1 MPRKC
6 KAAAFLLLCWAAVA
20 LYGGNANVGLDPA
33 KAITQFHRDIWNTD
47 DGLPQNTVPSIAKS
61 SDGYLWFGTELG
73 LVRFDGVRFT
83 VFDKSNT
90 PELKSNVVDALL
102 EDRAGDL
109 WIGTIGGG
117 LTRMSKGKFTTL
129 TKGNGLS
136 SDFVLSLLQ
145 DSAGDLWIGTD
156 GGGLNRI
163 HNGRFTVYKTENGL
177 PSNEVFALAESDG
190 VLWIGTHDGLSQF
203 SGGAFHNYN
212 LANGLPN
219 AYVRCLH
226 IASNGALWIGT
237 NGGGLGR
244 FRDGK
249 FLWFGKKDGLWSNEI
264 ASINE
269 DGRGSLWIGT
279 FGGGLTRKT
288 GMTFSTYTS
297 KDGLPTNDVRSI
309 YPDGDGN
316 LWIGTGG
323 GGLIRLFDEQLFK
336 AFGTREGL
344 LNAVTLPVI
353 EDHDGSIWIGTN
365 GGGLSRFRDGKFTAL
380 TTRNGLPDNVVFT
393 ICEDQRQTLWIGTR
407 KGLIRLRNKKLTTY
421 TTRDGLP
428 SDIVDTIYA
437 DREDNLWIGTR
448 AGLSKFR
455 DGTFKTYSTKDGMSS
470 NIVQAIYEDRRHNL
484 WIGTAGGGLNRYK
497 DGRFEVFDSARGLS
511 NSVVFSIHED
521 ANGVLWIGTDGGGLN
536 RLKSGI
542 FTAYTTKDGLL
553 DDAVFQILEDNAGNL
568 WMSSN
573 KGVFRAS
580 IQALN
585 DFAEKKVARITTISY
600 GTQDG
605 MSTTECNGGFQPAG
619 WKAHDGRLW
628 FPTMKGIVVVD
639 PKNIRTAEPPLPVV
653 VEQAFID
660 RREVDTGAGVR
671 ASPGRGELEIHYS
684 APTFQSAHKTI
695 FKYKLDNF
703 DRNWNEAGN
712 RRIAYYTNIPP
723 GHYQFRVTASSGDG
737 VWSAPGASLDISL
750 EPHFYQT
757 LWFYALCF
765 AALAGLVIGGHL
777 SHVQHLRERE
787 AILERRVTERTAELR
802 NEIAERERAELE
814 LVKAKEDAERASR
827 VKSEFLANMSHEIR
841 TPMNGIIGMTELA
854 LADDLNPEQHQ
865 YLEIVKNSADALLTV
880 INDILD
886 FSKVEAGKLQLDSID
901 FNVREML
908 ESTARAVGFSADQK
922 DLELICDVDPSVPE
936 VVRADPVR
944 LRQIILN
951 LLSNG
956 IKFTEKGEVVLR
968 VAREPDDSCALLH
981 FVVRDT
987 GIGIHQEK
995 LKLIF
1000 DAFSQADSSTTRE
1013 FGGTGLGL
1021 AISSRLVQLMG
1032 GQIWADSELHRGS
1045 EFHFTVR
1052 AGIAEVLDSPGGVE
1066 ISSVGERAAEAL
1078 TSLGVRAVNV
1088 LLAEDNPANRM
1099 VARLTL
1105 ERAGMRIHE
1114 AENGREAVDA
1124 LLRNRFDLILM
1135 DCRMPV
1141 MDGYA
1146 AAKEIR
1152 SLPGLVSRMPIIALT
1167 ASAFK
1172 EDRERAKE
1180 AGMNDFISKPFR
1192 GRELIEKCI
1201 AWANVN
1207 RDVAEIYPLQS
1218 VTSDFQS
1225 TPEKQELEKYPPEFL
1240 KDLMRIFMETAP
1252 PVFQKLTISLQQ
1264 GDWAEAKNC
1273 THWLQGGALRV
1284 LDPALQH
1291 RLEEIENACKAASPF
1306 IPSADVE
1313 RLKAL
1318 FQSACSNAE
1327 DWLLEPQSLV
1337 LA

>member
-6 KAAAFLLLCWAAVA
+6 KATAFLLFCWAAAA
-20 LYGGNANVGLDPA
+20 LSEGNANVGLDPA

-47 DGLPQNTVPSIAKS
+47 DGLPQNTVPAIAKAS
-61 SDGYLWFGTELG
+61 NGYLWFGTELG

-90 PELKSNVVDALL
+90 PELKSNIVDALL

-129 TKGNGLS
+129 TKKNGLS
-136 SDFVLSLLQ
+136 SDFVQSLLQ

-156 GGGLNRI
+156 GGGLNRL
-163 HNGRFTVYKTENGL
+163 HNGRFTLYKTENGL

-203 SGGAFHNYN
+203 SAGTFHNYN
-212 LANGLPN
+212 LSNGLPN

-226 IASNGALWIGT
+226 IASNGTLWIGT

-249 FLWFGKKDGLWSNEI
+249 FRWFGKKDGLWSNEI

-279 FGGGLTRKT
+279 FGGGLTRKA
-288 GMTFSTYTS
+288 GMIFSAYTS
-297 KDGLPTNDVRSI
+297 RDGLPTNDVRSI
-309 YPDGDGN
+309 YPDRDGS

-323 GGLIRLFDEQLFK
+323 GGLIRLFDGQLFTS
-336 AFGTREGL
+336 FGTREGL
-344 LNAVTLPVI
+344 SNAVTLPVI
-353 EDHDGSIWIGTN
+353 EDHEGSIWVGTH
-365 GGGLSRFRDGKFTAL
+365 GGGVNRFRDGKFTAL
-380 TTRNGLPDNVVFT
+380 TVGNGLPDNVVFT
-393 ICEDQRQTLWIGTR
+393 ICEDQHQSLWIGTR
-407 KGLIRLRNKKLTTY
+407 KGLTQLKNKKRTTY
-421 TTRDGLP
+421 TMRDGLP

-437 DREDNLWIGTR
+437 DHEDNLWIGTR

-455 DGTFKTYSTKDGMSS
+455 DGNFHTYSTKDGMSS
-470 NIVQAIYEDRRHNL
+470 NIVQAIYEDRRRNL
-484 WIGTAGGGLNRYK
+484 WIGTAGGLNRYK
-497 DGRFEVFDSARGLS
+497 DGQFEVFDSARGLS
-511 NSVVFSIHED
+511 NSVVLSLHED
-521 ANGVLWIGTDGGGLN
+521 TDGALWIGTDGGGLN
-536 RLKSGI
+536 RLKSGR
-542 FTAYTTKDGLL
+542 FTSYTTKDGLL

-585 DFAEKKVARITTISY
+585 DFAEKKIARITTISY
-600 GTQDG
+600 GTPDG

-639 PKNIRTAEPPLPVV
+639 PRNIQTAEPPLPVA

-660 RREVDTGAGVR
+660 GREVDAGAGVR

-703 DRNWNEAGN
+703 DRDWNEAGN

-723 GHYQFRVTASSGDG
+723 GRYQFRVIASSGDG
-737 VWSAPGASLDISL
+737 VWSAPGAYLDISL

-757 LWFYALCF
+757 FWFYALCF

-777 SHVQHLRERE
+777 SHVQHLRQRE

-865 YLEIVKNSADALLTV
+865 YLEIVKSSADALLTV

-908 ESTARAVGFSADQK
+908 GSTARAVGFTADQK
-922 DLELICDVDPSVPE
+922 GLELVCDVDPSVPE
-936 VVRADPVR
+936 VVHADPVR
-944 LRQIILN
+944 LRQVILN
-951 LLSNG
+951 LLSNA

-968 VAREPDDSCALLH
+968 VTREPGDSCALLH

-987 GIGIHQEK
+987 GIGIHREK

-1021 AISSRLVQLMG
+1021 AISSRLVQMMG

-1045 EFHFTVR
+1045 EFHFTVK
-1052 AGIAEVLDSPGGVE
+1052 AGIAEMQDSSSPVE
-1066 ISSVGERAAEAL
+1066 SSAAGERSPETL
-1078 TSLGVRAVNV
+1078 TSLGVRALNV

-1114 AENGREAVDA
+1114 AGNGREAVDA
-1124 LLRNRFDLILM
+1124 VLRNHFDLVLM

-1146 AAKEIR
+1146 ASKEIR
-1152 SLPGLVSRMPIIALT
+1152 SLPGPVSRMPIIALT

-1172 EDRERAKE
+1172 EDRERANE
-1180 AGMNDFISKPFR
+1180 AGMNDFVSKPFQ

-1207 RDVAEIYPLQS
+1207 ESAA
-1218 VTSDFQS
+1218 
-1225 TPEKQELEKYPPEFL
+1225 TPEKQDLEKYPPEFL
-1240 KDLMRIFMETAP
+1240 KDLMEIFMETAP

-1264 GDWAEAKNC
+1264 GAWEDARNC
-1273 THWLQGGALRV
+1273 AHWLQGGALRA
-1284 LDPALQH
+1284 LDPALQK
-1291 RLEEIENACKAASPF
+1291 RLEEIESVCASASPF
-1306 IPSADVE
+1306 IPPADVE

-1327 DWLLEPQSLV
+1327 DWLLEPQSLA